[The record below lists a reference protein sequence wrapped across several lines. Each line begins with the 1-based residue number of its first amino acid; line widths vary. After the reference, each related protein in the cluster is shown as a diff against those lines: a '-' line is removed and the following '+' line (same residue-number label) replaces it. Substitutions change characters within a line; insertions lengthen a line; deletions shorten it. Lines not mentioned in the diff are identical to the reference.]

1 MKKRNVA
8 AVISAILAGSLLG
21 CGTGQSQEPASQET
35 ASQEAA
41 QDEAVQEQGVSSQ
54 EQQAAEQQAA
64 EQQAAEQQSAEQQAS
79 EQQEQTGQAKEETA
93 QPAGGESGGV
103 RPIFKLQSHSRME
116 EKDLTLI
123 ASGYYDTVK
132 LTEEAVIDYPHLNKA
147 IEAENDLIEERFE
160 KTFSEIKEAAES
172 AFSEP
177 REDTEEFAVGNVEE
191 KIVPV
196 RCDQSVL
203 SFYEVTSL
211 YYPGAAHGSVGYS
224 GYNYKTENGERI
236 TLADVFTDPAALKP
250 VVAKYL
256 RAQADG
262 SSVENAEDMLQYYFD
277 EGNMEDLTWVIDQDG
292 VTFLFAPSDIAPY
305 AMGTLEAQIYFDR
318 EPSLFT
324 GNYGPSGDG
333 YAKTM
338 SPFTE
343 LRVDLDGDGSDE
355 KLSVTG
361 VYEEGNEVNAYS
373 GIQVSV
379 GDQVC
384 TEDEYCYS
392 MQPCFV
398 HTKDGRNYVYVVTAS
413 DNDYPEL
420 VVFEIRD
427 NVPALVGKMD
437 GTGYASAFYPA
448 YLDGEYNM
456 EQSHYER
463 YPLIDPS
470 KFALGTRMQLMSTYS
485 GRRFYEAGADGM
497 PAPLSDYYEIDADI
511 TLTSLVPV
519 KAEVV
524 DLQTGEP
531 TGEEKEIPVGT
542 KLNFW
547 RTNGTDIVDMRT
559 DDMEVGEAFR
569 FKVETGDGQTVNGIK
584 LQEAFDGTVFGG

>member
-1 MKKRNVA
+1 MRKMIVA
-8 AVISAILAGSLLG
+8 AVITAILAGSLSG
-21 CGTGQSQEPASQET
+21 CGAGQTQEPVSQDT
-35 ASQEAA
+35 AQS
-41 QDEAVQEQGVSSQ
+41 DAVQEQEASS
-54 EQQAAEQQAA
+54 E
-64 EQQAAEQQSAEQQAS
+64 EQQAS
-79 EQQEQTGQAKEETA
+79 DQQAGNEAAQEETA
-93 QPAGGESGGV
+93 QAQPEEEQSLGV
-103 RPIFKLQSHSRME
+103 RPGYKLRSHSRME
-116 EKDLTLI
+116 EKDGTLI
-123 ASGYYDTVK
+123 ASGSYDTVS
-132 LTEEAVIDYPHLNKA
+132 LTEETIIENIYLNTA
-147 IEAENDLIEERFE
+147 IETENSVIEQKYEE
-160 KTFSEIKEAAES
+160 TFSELKEAAEN

-177 REDTEEFAVGNVEE
+177 REDTEEFAAGNMEG

-211 YYPGAAHGSVGYS
+211 YYPGAAHGNVGYS
-224 GYNYKTENGERI
+224 GYNYKSATGERI
-236 TLADVFTDPAALKP
+236 TLADVFKDPAALKP

-262 SSVENAEDMLQYYFD
+262 SPIEDAEDALQYYFD
-277 EGNMEDLTWVIDQDG
+277 EENMDDLTWVIDQDG
-292 VTFLFAPSDIAPY
+292 VTFLFSPSDIAPY
-305 AMGTLEAQIYFDR
+305 AMGALEAKISFDG
-318 EPSLFT
+318 ESSLFT
-324 GNYGPSGDG
+324 GGFGPSGDG

-384 TEDEYCYS
+384 TEDEFCYS
-392 MQPCFV
+392 MQPCVV

-420 VVFEIRD
+420 VVFEIKD

-448 YLDGEYNM
+448 YVDGEYNM

>member
-1 MKKRNVA
+1 MKRIIAA
-8 AVISAILAGSLLG
+8 AVIAAIMAGSLLG
-21 CGTGQSQEPASQET
+21 CGAGQVQEPASQDT
-35 ASQEAA
+35 AKSEAA
-41 QDEAVQEQGVSSQ
+41 QEQAESSQ
-54 EQQAAEQQAA
+54 EQTEAAQ
-64 EQQAAEQQSAEQQAS
+64 
-79 EQQEQTGQAKEETA
+79 EETTQA
-93 QPAGGESGGV
+93 QEAESGGV
-103 RPIFKLQSHSRME
+103 RPIYKLQGHSRME
-116 EKDLTLI
+116 EQDLTLI
-123 ASGYYDTVK
+123 ASGSYDTVT

-147 IEAENDLIEERFE
+147 IEAENDVIAEKYE
-160 KTFSEIKEAAES
+160 KTFAEIKEAAEN
-172 AFSEP
+172 AIAEQ
-177 REDTEEFAVGNVEE
+177 REDTEEFPVGNMEG

-196 RCDQSVL
+196 RCDRSVL

-224 GYNYKTENGERI
+224 GYNYKPENGEQI

-262 SSVENAEDMLQYYFD
+262 SPVDGAEDMLQYYFD
-277 EGNMEDLTWVIDQDG
+277 EGNMDALTWVIDQDG

-305 AMGTLEAQIYFDR
+305 AMGTLEAKIYFDR

-324 GNYGPSGDG
+324 GNYGSSKEG
-333 YAKTM
+333 YVKPM
-338 SPFTE
+338 SPYTE
-343 LRVDLDGDGSDE
+343 MTVDLDGDGSDE

-361 VYEEGNEVNAYS
+361 TYEEGNEIYEYS

-384 TEDEYCYS
+384 TAEQYCFS
-392 MQPCFV
+392 MQPSFV
-398 HTKDGRNYVYVVTAS
+398 HTEDGRNYVYVVTAT

-420 VVFEIRD
+420 TVFAIKD
-427 NVPALVGKMD
+427 NVPSLVGKME
-437 GTGYASAFYPA
+437 GTGLASAFHPA
-448 YLDGEYNM
+448 YVDGEYSL
-456 EQSHYER
+456 EQSINER

-485 GRRFYEAGADGM
+485 GRRFYKVGEDGM
-497 PAPLSDYYEIDADI
+497 PAPLTDLYEIDADI
-511 TLTSLVPV
+511 TLTTLVPV

-524 DLQTGEP
+524 DLSKEEA
-531 TGEEKEIPVGT
+531 TGEEKEIPAGT

-547 RTNGTDIVDMRT
+547 RTNGTDTVDMRT

-569 FKVETGDGQTVNGIK
+569 FKVETSDGQIVNGIK
-584 LQEAFDGTVFGG
+584 LDEAFDGTMFGG

>member
-1 MKKRNVA
+1 MRKMIVA
-8 AVISAILAGSLLG
+8 AVITAILAGSLAG
-21 CGTGQSQEPASQET
+21 CGAGQTQEPASQD
-35 ASQEAA
+35 AA
-41 QDEAVQEQGVSSQ
+41 QSETGQ
-54 EQQAAEQQAA
+54 EQQALEQQTSEEQESEQQA
-64 EQQAAEQQSAEQQAS
+64 ETDAAQ
-79 EQQEQTGQAKEETA
+79 EETA
-93 QPAGGESGGV
+93 QEQSLGV
-103 RPIFKLQSHSRME
+103 RPGYKLRSHSRME
-116 EKDLTLI
+116 EKDGTLI
-123 ASGYYDTVK
+123 ASGSYDTVS
-132 LTEEAVIDYPHLNKA
+132 LTEETIIENIYLNTA
-147 IEAENDLIEERFE
+147 IETENSVIEQKYEE
-160 KTFSEIKEAAES
+160 TFSELKEAAEN

-177 REDTEEFAVGNVEE
+177 REDAEEFAAGNMEG

-211 YYPGAAHGSVGYS
+211 YYPGAAHGNVGYS
-224 GYNYKTENGERI
+224 GYNYKSATGERI
-236 TLADVFTDPAALKP
+236 TLADVFKDPAALKP

-262 SSVENAEDMLQYYFD
+262 SPIEDAEDALQYYFD
-277 EGNMEDLTWVIDQDG
+277 EGNMDALTWVIDQDG

-305 AMGTLEAQIYFDR
+305 AMGTLEAKIYFDR

-324 GNYGPSGDG
+324 GNYGPSKEG
-333 YAKTM
+333 YVKPL
-338 SPFTE
+338 SPYTE
-343 LRVDLDGDGSDE
+343 MTVDLDGDGSDE

-361 VYEEGNEVNAYS
+361 TYEEGNEIYAYS

-384 TEDEYCYS
+384 TAEQYCFS
-392 MQPCFV
+392 MQPSFV
-398 HTKDGRNYVYVVTAS
+398 HTEDGRNYVYVVTAT

-420 VVFEIRD
+420 TVFAIKD
-427 NVPALVGKMD
+427 NVPSLVGKME
-437 GTGYASAFYPA
+437 GTGLASAFHPA
-448 YLDGEYNM
+448 YVDGEYSL
-456 EQSHYER
+456 EQSINER

-485 GRRFYEAGADGM
+485 GRRFYKVGEDGM
-497 PAPLSDYYEIDADI
+497 PAPLTDLYEIDADI
-511 TLTSLVPV
+511 TLTTLVPV

-524 DLQTGEP
+524 DLSKEEA

-547 RTNGTDIVDMRT
+547 RTNGTDTVDMRT

>member
-1 MKKRNVA
+1 MKKMIVA
-8 AVISAILAGSLLG
+8 AVITAILSGSLAG
-21 CGTGQSQEPASQET
+21 CGAGQTLEPASQD
-35 ASQEAA
+35 AA
-41 QDEAVQEQGVSSQ
+41 QSETGQEQQNLEQQTSEEQESEQQAETDTAQEETSQ
-54 EQQAAEQQAA
+54 EQ
-64 EQQAAEQQSAEQQAS
+64 
-79 EQQEQTGQAKEETA
+79 
-93 QPAGGESGGV
+93 SGGV
-103 RPIFKLQSHSRME
+103 RPSYKLRSHSRME
-116 EKDLTLI
+116 EKDGTLI
-123 ASGYYDTVK
+123 ASGSYDTVS
-132 LTEEAVIDYPHLNKA
+132 LTEETIIENIYLNTA
-147 IEAENDLIEERFE
+147 IETENSVIEQKYEE
-160 KTFSEIKEAAES
+160 TFSELKEAAEN

-177 REDTEEFAVGNVEE
+177 REDTEEFAAGNMEG

-211 YYPGAAHGSVGYS
+211 YYPGAAHGNVGYS
-224 GYNYKTENGERI
+224 GYNYKSATGERI
-236 TLADVFTDPAALKP
+236 TLADVFKDPAALKP

-262 SSVENAEDMLQYYFD
+262 SPIEDAEDALQYYFD
-277 EGNMEDLTWVIDQDG
+277 EGNMDDLTWVIDQDG
-292 VTFLFAPSDIAPY
+292 VTFLFSPSDIAPY

-343 LRVDLDGDGSDE
+343 MRVDLDGDGSDE

-361 VYEEGNEVNAYS
+361 VYEEGNEIYAYS

-384 TEDEYCYS
+384 TAEQYCYS

-398 HTKDGRNYVYVVTAS
+398 HTEDGRNYVYVVTAS

-420 VVFEIRD
+420 VVFEIKD
-427 NVPALVGKMD
+427 NAAALVGKMD
-437 GTGYASAFYPA
+437 GTGYATAFYPA
-448 YLDGEYNM
+448 YVDGEYSL
-456 EQSHYER
+456 EQSVNER

-485 GRRFYEAGADGM
+485 GRCFYKVGEDGM

-524 DLQTGEP
+524 DLQTEEP

>member
-1 MKKRNVA
+1 MKK
-8 AVISAILAGSLLG
+8 VIAILAVTAMITGVLSG
-21 CGTGQSQEPASQET
+21 CSAGQSKEPASQDT
-35 ASQEAA
+35 AKS
-41 QDEAVQEQGVSSQ
+41 EAVQEQPTSD
-54 EQQAAEQQAA
+54 QQVETEAAQ
-64 EQQAAEQQSAEQQAS
+64 
-79 EQQEQTGQAKEETA
+79 EETA
-93 QPAGGESGGV
+93 QTQETGLSAQEQSVGV
-103 RPIFKLQSHSRME
+103 RPSYKLRSHSRME
-116 EKDLTLI
+116 EKDGTLI
-123 ASGYYDTVK
+123 ASGSYDTVS
-132 LTEEAVIDYPHLNKA
+132 LTEETIIENIYLNTA
-147 IEAENDLIEERFE
+147 IETENSVIEQKYEE
-160 KTFSEIKEAAES
+160 TFSELKEAAEN

-177 REDTEEFAVGNVEE
+177 REDTEEFAAGNMEG

-211 YYPGAAHGSVGYS
+211 YYPGAAHGNVGYS
-224 GYNYKTENGERI
+224 GYNYKSATGERI
-236 TLADVFTDPAALKP
+236 TLADVFKDPAALKP

-262 SSVENAEDMLQYYFD
+262 SPIEDAEDALQYYFD
-277 EGNMEDLTWVIDQDG
+277 EGNMDDLTWVIDQDG
-292 VTFLFAPSDIAPY
+292 VTFLFSPSDIAPY
-305 AMGTLEAQIYFDR
+305 AMGALEAKISFDG
-318 EPSLFT
+318 ESSLFT

-361 VYEEGNEVNAYS
+361 VYEEENEVNAYS

-398 HTKDGRNYVYVVTAS
+398 HTKDGRNYVYVVAAS

-427 NVPALVGKMD
+427 NAPALVGKMD

-448 YLDGEYNM
+448 YLDGEYSPD
-456 EQSHYER
+456 QSVYER
-463 YPLIDPS
+463 YPMIDPS

-485 GRRFYEAGADGM
+485 GRRFYEVGEDGM

-511 TLTSLVPV
+511 TLTSLVPLT
-519 KAEVV
+519 AETV
-524 DLQTGEP
+524 DLKTEEA
-531 TGEEKEIPVGT
+531 TGEEKEIPAGT

-547 RTNGTDIVDMRT
+547 RTNGTDLVDMRT

-584 LQEAFDGTVFGG
+584 LEEAFDGTVFGG

>member
-1 MKKRNVA
+1 MKRIIAA
-8 AVISAILAGSLLG
+8 AVIAAIMAGSLLG
-21 CGTGQSQEPASQET
+21 CGAGQVQEPASQDT
-35 ASQEAA
+35 AKSEAA
-41 QDEAVQEQGVSSQ
+41 QEQAESSQ
-54 EQQAAEQQAA
+54 EQTEAAQ
-64 EQQAAEQQSAEQQAS
+64 
-79 EQQEQTGQAKEETA
+79 EETTQA
-93 QPAGGESGGV
+93 QEAESGGV
-103 RPIFKLQSHSRME
+103 RPIYKLQGHSRME
-116 EKDLTLI
+116 EQDLTLI
-123 ASGYYDTVK
+123 ASGSYDTVT

-147 IEAENDLIEERFE
+147 IEAENDVIAEKYE
-160 KTFSEIKEAAES
+160 KTFAEIKEAAEN
-172 AFSEP
+172 AIAEQ
-177 REDTEEFAVGNVEE
+177 REDTEEHPVGNMEG

-196 RCDQSVL
+196 RCDRSVL

-224 GYNYKTENGERI
+224 GYNYKPENGEQI

-262 SSVENAEDMLQYYFD
+262 SPVDGAEDMLQYYFD
-277 EGNMEDLTWVIDQDG
+277 EGNMDALTWVIDQDG

-305 AMGTLEAQIYFDR
+305 AMGTLEAKIYFDR

-324 GNYGPSGDG
+324 GNYGSSKEG
-333 YAKTM
+333 YVKPM
-338 SPFTE
+338 SPYTE
-343 LRVDLDGDGSDE
+343 MTVDLDGDGSDE

-361 VYEEGNEVNAYS
+361 TYEEGNEIYEYS

-384 TEDEYCYS
+384 TAEQYCFS
-392 MQPCFV
+392 MQPSFV
-398 HTKDGRNYVYVVTAS
+398 HTEDGRNYVYVVTAT

-420 VVFEIRD
+420 TVFAIKD
-427 NVPALVGKMD
+427 NVPSLLGKMD
-437 GTGYASAFYPA
+437 GTGFASAFHPEYV
-448 YLDGEYNM
+448 DGEYSL
-456 EQSHYER
+456 EQSFSER

-485 GRRFYEAGADGM
+485 GHRFYKAGEDGM
-497 PAPLSDYYEIDADI
+497 PAPLTDSYEIDADI
-511 TLTSLVPV
+511 TLTTLVPV

-524 DLQTGEP
+524 DLSKEEA
-531 TGEEKEIPVGT
+531 TGEEKEIPAGT

-547 RTNGTDIVDMRT
+547 RTNGTDTVDMRT

-569 FKVETGDGQTVNGIK
+569 FKVETSDGQIVNGIK
-584 LQEAFDGTVFGG
+584 LDEAFDGTMFGG

>member
-1 MKKRNVA
+1 MKRIIAA
-8 AVISAILAGSLLG
+8 AVIAAIMAGSLLG
-21 CGTGQSQEPASQET
+21 CGAGQVQEPASQDT
-35 ASQEAA
+35 AKSEAA
-41 QDEAVQEQGVSSQ
+41 QEQAESSQ
-54 EQQAAEQQAA
+54 EQTEAAQ
-64 EQQAAEQQSAEQQAS
+64 
-79 EQQEQTGQAKEETA
+79 EETTQA
-93 QPAGGESGGV
+93 QEAESGGV
-103 RPIFKLQSHSRME
+103 RPIYKLQGHSRME
-116 EKDLTLI
+116 EQDLTLI
-123 ASGYYDTVK
+123 ASGSYDTVT

-147 IEAENDLIEERFE
+147 IEAENDVIAEKYE
-160 KTFSEIKEAAES
+160 KTFAEIKEAAEN
-172 AFSEP
+172 AIAEQ
-177 REDTEEFAVGNVEE
+177 REDTEEFPVGNMEG

-196 RCDQSVL
+196 RCDRSVL

-224 GYNYKTENGERI
+224 GYNYKPENGEQI

-262 SSVENAEDMLQYYFD
+262 SPVDGAEDMLQYYFD
-277 EGNMEDLTWVIDQDG
+277 EGNMDALTWVIDQDG

-305 AMGTLEAQIYFDR
+305 AMGTLEAKIYFDR

-324 GNYGPSGDG
+324 GNYGPSKEG
-333 YAKTM
+333 YVKPL
-338 SPFTE
+338 SPYTE
-343 LRVDLDGDGSDE
+343 MTVDLDGDGSDE

-361 VYEEGNEVNAYS
+361 TYEEGNEIYAYS

-384 TEDEYCYS
+384 TTELYCFS
-392 MQPCFV
+392 MQPSFV
-398 HTKDGRNYVYVVTAS
+398 HTEDGRNYVYVVTAT

-420 VVFEIRD
+420 TVFAIKD
-427 NVPALVGKMD
+427 NVPSLVGKME
-437 GTGYASAFYPA
+437 GTGLASAFHPA
-448 YLDGEYNM
+448 YVDGEYSL
-456 EQSHYER
+456 EQSINER

-485 GRRFYEAGADGM
+485 GRRFYKVGEDGM
-497 PAPLSDYYEIDADI
+497 PAPLTDLYEIDADI
-511 TLTSLVPV
+511 TLTTLVPV

-524 DLQTGEP
+524 DLSKEEA
-531 TGEEKEIPVGT
+531 TGEEKEIPAGT

-547 RTNGTDIVDMRT
+547 RTNGTDTVDMRT

-569 FKVETGDGQTVNGIK
+569 FKVETSDGQIVNGIK
-584 LQEAFDGTVFGG
+584 LDEAFDGTMFGG

>member
-1 MKKRNVA
+1 MKRIIAA
-8 AVISAILAGSLLG
+8 AVIAAIMAGSLLG
-21 CGTGQSQEPASQET
+21 CGAGQVQEPASQDT
-35 ASQEAA
+35 AKSEAA
-41 QDEAVQEQGVSSQ
+41 QEQAESSQ
-54 EQQAAEQQAA
+54 EQTEAAQ
-64 EQQAAEQQSAEQQAS
+64 
-79 EQQEQTGQAKEETA
+79 EETTQA
-93 QPAGGESGGV
+93 QEAESGGV
-103 RPIFKLQSHSRME
+103 RPIYKLQGHSRME
-116 EKDLTLI
+116 EQDLTLI
-123 ASGYYDTVK
+123 ASGSYDTVT

-147 IEAENDLIEERFE
+147 IEAENDVIAEKYE
-160 KTFSEIKEAAES
+160 KTFAEIKEAAEN
-172 AFSEP
+172 AIAEQ
-177 REDTEEFAVGNVEE
+177 REDTEEFPVGNMEG

-196 RCDQSVL
+196 RCDRSVL

-224 GYNYKTENGERI
+224 GYNYKPENGEQI

-262 SSVENAEDMLQYYFD
+262 SPVDGAEDMLQYYFD
-277 EGNMEDLTWVIDQDG
+277 EGNMDALTWVIDQDG

-305 AMGTLEAQIYFDR
+305 AMGTLEAKIYFDR

-324 GNYGPSGDG
+324 GNYGSSKEG
-333 YAKTM
+333 YVKPM
-338 SPFTE
+338 SPYTE
-343 LRVDLDGDGSDE
+343 MTVDLDGDGSDE

-361 VYEEGNEVNAYS
+361 TYEEGNEIYAYS

-384 TEDEYCYS
+384 TAEQYCFS
-392 MQPCFV
+392 MQPSFV
-398 HTKDGRNYVYVVTAS
+398 HTEDGRNYVYVVTAT

-420 VVFEIRD
+420 TVFAIKD
-427 NVPALVGKMD
+427 NVPSLLGKMD
-437 GTGYASAFYPA
+437 GTGFASAFHPEYV
-448 YLDGEYNM
+448 DGEYSL
-456 EQSHYER
+456 EQSFSER

-485 GRRFYEAGADGM
+485 GHRFYKAGEDGM
-497 PAPLSDYYEIDADI
+497 PAPLTDSYEIDADI
-511 TLTSLVPV
+511 TLTTLVPV

-524 DLQTGEP
+524 DLSKEEA
-531 TGEEKEIPVGT
+531 TGEEKEIPAGT

-547 RTNGTDIVDMRT
+547 RTNGTDTVDMRT

-569 FKVETGDGQTVNGIK
+569 FKVETSDGQIVNGIK
-584 LQEAFDGTVFGG
+584 LDEAFDGTMFGG

>member
-1 MKKRNVA
+1 MKRIIAA
-8 AVISAILAGSLLG
+8 AVIAAIMAGSLLG
-21 CGTGQSQEPASQET
+21 CGAGQVQEPASQDT
-35 ASQEAA
+35 AKSEAA
-41 QDEAVQEQGVSSQ
+41 QEQAESSQ
-54 EQQAAEQQAA
+54 EQTEAAQ
-64 EQQAAEQQSAEQQAS
+64 
-79 EQQEQTGQAKEETA
+79 EETTQA
-93 QPAGGESGGV
+93 QEAESGGV
-103 RPIFKLQSHSRME
+103 RPIYKLQGHSRME
-116 EKDLTLI
+116 EQDLTLI
-123 ASGYYDTVK
+123 ASGSYDTVT

-147 IEAENDLIEERFE
+147 IEAENDVIAEKYE
-160 KTFSEIKEAAES
+160 KTFAEIKEAAEN
-172 AFSEP
+172 AIAEQ
-177 REDTEEFAVGNVEE
+177 REDTEEFPVGNMEG

-196 RCDQSVL
+196 RCDRSVL

-224 GYNYKTENGERI
+224 GYNYKPENGEQI

-262 SSVENAEDMLQYYFD
+262 SPVDGAEDMLQYYFD
-277 EGNMEDLTWVIDQDG
+277 EGNMDALTWVIDQDG

-305 AMGTLEAQIYFDR
+305 AMGTLEAKIYFDR

-324 GNYGPSGDG
+324 GNYGSSKEG
-333 YAKTM
+333 YVKPM
-338 SPFTE
+338 SPYTE
-343 LRVDLDGDGSDE
+343 MTVDLDGDGSDE

-361 VYEEGNEVNAYS
+361 TYEEGNEIYEYS

-384 TEDEYCYS
+384 TAEQYCFS
-392 MQPCFV
+392 MQPSFV
-398 HTKDGRNYVYVVTAS
+398 HTEDGRNYVYVVTAT

-420 VVFEIRD
+420 TVFAIKD
-427 NVPALVGKMD
+427 NVPSLLGKMD
-437 GTGYASAFYPA
+437 GTGFASAFHPEYV
-448 YLDGEYNM
+448 DGEYSL
-456 EQSHYER
+456 EQSFSER

-485 GRRFYEAGADGM
+485 GHRFYKAGEDGM
-497 PAPLSDYYEIDADI
+497 PAPLTDSYEIDADI
-511 TLTSLVPV
+511 TLTTLVPV

-524 DLQTGEP
+524 DLSKEEA

-547 RTNGTDIVDMRT
+547 RTNGTDTVDMRT

-569 FKVETGDGQTVNGIK
+569 FKVETSDGQIVNGIK
-584 LQEAFDGTVFGG
+584 LDEAFDGTMFGG

>member
-1 MKKRNVA
+1 MRKMIVA
-8 AVISAILAGSLLG
+8 AVITAILAGSLSG
-21 CGTGQSQEPASQET
+21 CGAGQTQEPASQN
-35 ASQEAA
+35 AA
-41 QDEAVQEQGVSSQ
+41 QSETGQ
-54 EQQAAEQQAA
+54 EQQALEQQTSEEQESEQQA
-64 EQQAAEQQSAEQQAS
+64 ETDAAQEETS
-79 EQQEQTGQAKEETA
+79 QEQ
-93 QPAGGESGGV
+93 SLGV
-103 RPIFKLQSHSRME
+103 RPGYKLRSHSRME
-116 EKDLTLI
+116 EKDGTLI
-123 ASGYYDTVK
+123 ASGSYDTVS
-132 LTEEAVIDYPHLNKA
+132 LTEETIIENIYLNTA
-147 IEAENDLIEERFE
+147 IETENSVIEQKYEE
-160 KTFSEIKEAAES
+160 TFSELKEAAEN

-177 REDTEEFAVGNVEE
+177 REDTEEFAAGNMEG

-211 YYPGAAHGSVGYS
+211 YYPGAAHGNVGYS
-224 GYNYKTENGERI
+224 GYNYKSATGERI
-236 TLADVFTDPAALKP
+236 TLADVFKDPAALKP

-262 SSVENAEDMLQYYFD
+262 SPIEDAEDALQYYFD
-277 EGNMEDLTWVIDQDG
+277 EGNMDALTWVIDQDG
-292 VTFLFAPSDIAPY
+292 VTFLFSPSDIAPY
-305 AMGTLEAQIYFDR
+305 AMGALEAKISFDG

-333 YAKTM
+333 YARTM

-343 LRVDLDGDGSDE
+343 MRVDLDGDGSDE
-355 KLSVTG
+355 KLSVNG
-361 VYEEGNEVNAYS
+361 MYEEGNEINAYS

-384 TEDEYCYS
+384 TAEQYCYS

-398 HTKDGRNYVYVVTAS
+398 HTKDGRNYVYVVTGT

-420 VVFEIRD
+420 TVFAIKD
-427 NVPALVGKMD
+427 NIPSLVGKMD

-448 YLDGEYNM
+448 YLDGEYSPD
-456 EQSHYER
+456 QSVYER
-463 YPLIDPS
+463 YPMIDPS

-485 GRRFYEAGADGM
+485 GRRFYEVGEDGM

-511 TLTSLVPV
+511 TLTSLVPLT
-519 KAEVV
+519 AETV
-524 DLQTGEP
+524 DLKTEEA
-531 TGEEKEIPVGT
+531 TGEEKEIPAGT

-547 RTNGTDIVDMRT
+547 RTNGTDLVDMRT

-569 FKVETGDGQTVNGIK
+569 FKVETGDGQAVNGIK
-584 LQEAFDGTVFGG
+584 LEEAFDGTVFGG